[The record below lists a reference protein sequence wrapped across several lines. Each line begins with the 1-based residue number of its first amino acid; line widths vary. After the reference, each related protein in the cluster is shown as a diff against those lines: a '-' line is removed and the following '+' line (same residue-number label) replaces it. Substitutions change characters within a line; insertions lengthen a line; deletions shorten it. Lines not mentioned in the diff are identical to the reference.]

1 MKALLREVLK
11 EVLEGKS
18 PSFWAQ
24 PLASAQKAG
33 KATGR
38 AIPAAVWWRAAASG
52 SYGYR
57 KTATASSPPHSSS
70 DPSEATKVWVG
81 ALA

>member
-18 PSFWAQ
+18 PSFSAQ

-33 KATGR
+33 KATAP
-38 AIPAAVWWRAAASG
+38 AIPAAVW
-52 SYGYR
+52 
-57 KTATASSPPHSSS
+57 
-70 DPSEATKVWVG
+70 
-81 ALA
+81 